1 MEMTLEQIV
10 ELKEKGLSW
19 REIGMFFAQDGEE
32 PYLVG
37 ERARSIYRKQG
48 EPVRRSMRSNKDGDR
63 KSVV

>member
-10 ELKEKGLSW
+10 ELREKGLSW

-37 ERARSIYRKQG
+37 ERVTCGIIG
-48 EPVRRSMRSNKDGDR
+48 EDTGLEELWLMRP
-63 KSVV
+63 